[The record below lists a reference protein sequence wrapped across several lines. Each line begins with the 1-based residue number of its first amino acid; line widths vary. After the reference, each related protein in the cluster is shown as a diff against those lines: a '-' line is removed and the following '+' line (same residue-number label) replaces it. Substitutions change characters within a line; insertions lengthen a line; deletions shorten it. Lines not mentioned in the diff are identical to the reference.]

1 MNKLNEEFEKALAEF
16 TGAKGVI
23 AMDSCTHAIEL
34 GLRYSTPKMYAT
46 IPEKTHY
53 SIPMIL
59 NRLGIDFMCTED
71 DWENEYRIHGSIVYD
86 ASQFIAKDMFETE
99 NPNQSKII
107 CVSFG
112 VGSALEIGHGGA
124 ILTNDKKAY
133 DWFQSVVGNGQEK
146 EYWEDQRKFKV
157 SYGYEM
163 RTEDAVTGLNKLTNG
178 EVTAVKNGSNN
189 YPNIRDIVI
198 EK

>member
-1 MNKLNEEFEKALAEF
+1 MKTTNEEFEKALAEF
-16 TGAKGVI
+16 TGAKGAI
-23 AMDSCTHAIEL
+23 AVDSCTHAIEL
-34 GLRYSTPKMYAT
+34 GLRFSKPKMYAT

-53 SIPMIL
+53 SVPMIL
-59 NRLGIDFMCTED
+59 NRLGIDFMCTDEGWD
-71 DWENEYRIHGSIVYD
+71 DMYRIEGSTVFD
-86 ASQFIAKDMFETE
+86 ASQYFAKDMFQLD
-99 NPNQSKII
+99 NPNQRRII

-124 ILTNDKKAY
+124 ILTNDKAAH
-133 DWFQSVVGNGQEK
+133 DWFQSVVGDGQVK
-146 EYWEDQRKFKV
+146 EYWEDQRKFKI

-163 RTEDAVTGLNKLTNG
+163 RTEDAVVGLNKLNNNEIT
-178 EVTAVKNGSNN
+178 VVKNGSEN